1 MHIFNDYQWLL
12 ERTEQCSNSV
22 LSEAHSNTLKD
33 WHGKAANA
41 FNEQM
46 AKTAR
51 KACQIS
57 SVNAGFID
65 SGFIDAA
72 FINTNPT
79 FNEIL
84 NYGGK

>member
-33 WHGKAANA
+33 WHGRAANA
-41 FNEQM
+41 FNEEM

-51 KACQIS
+51 QACQIS
-57 SVNAGFID
+57 CVNTSFVDCDFFNAN
-65 SGFIDAA
+65 S
-72 FINTNPT
+72 T
-79 FNEIL
+79 FRSML

>member
-33 WHGKAANA
+33 WHGRAANA
-41 FNEQM
+41 FNEEM

-51 KACQIS
+51 QACQIS
-57 SVNAGFID
+57 SANTSFVDYDFFNAN
-65 SGFIDAA
+65 S
-72 FINTNPT
+72 T
-79 FNEIL
+79 FRSML

>member
-33 WHGKAANA
+33 WHGRAANA

-51 KACQIS
+51 EACQIS
-57 SVNAGFID
+57 CVNTSFVD
-65 SGFIDAA
+65 VD
-72 FINTNPT
+72 FINANST
-79 FNEIL
+79 FRSML